1 MSKASEGYRK
11 AAKAKLGRLLR
22 TDPLSKIDASGYTP
36 PDALD
41 ADVKTGARPLT
52 KRLYKRGGHVKGD
65 DAHHHA
71 GRKARKSGGK
81 AITADS
87 LINRDVREANE
98 ERAGTKHVGAFNK
111 GGAAKHPDEAE
122 DRALIRKMVKP
133 EARTGKADGGEKW
146 ISKAIKHPG
155 ALHKSLHVPAGKK
168 IPAKKLEKAAHSDKP
183 KLAKRA
189 HLAETLKGM
198 HKAHGGDCTCHRC
211 MGGKMTKSHGGQAE
225 EVTGT
230 RPTGGRTARATGGKA
245 GKGKMNVNIIIA
257 GHGHHDQQQPM
268 MPPAAQPAAPVTMP
282 RPPMP
287 PAGGPPMGGMPMPV
301 PMPMQAAAPPPA
313 NVPPMRA
320 SGGGVFPRMENG
332 GGGGLGR
339 LEKIRK
345 YGP

>member
-122 DRALIRKMVKP
+122 DKALIRKMVKP
-133 EARTGKADGGEKW
+133 EARTG
-146 ISKAIKHPG
+146 
-155 ALHKSLHVPAGKK
+155 
-168 IPAKKLEKAAHSDKP
+168 
-183 KLAKRA
+183 
-189 HLAETLKGM
+189 
-198 HKAHGGDCTCHRC
+198 KAHGGDCTCHRC
-211 MGGKMTKSHGGQAE
+211 MGGKMAKSHGGQAE
-225 EVTGT
+225 EITGT
-230 RPTGGRTARATGGKA
+230 RPTGGRTARATGGKT
-245 GKGKMNVNIIIA
+245 GKGKMNVNVIIA
-257 GHGHHDQQQPM
+257 GHGHRDQQQPM
-268 MPPAAQPAAPVTMP
+268 MPPGAAMPPP
-282 RPPMP
+282 RPGAVPMP
-287 PAGGPPMGGMPMPV
+287 LPGPGGAPPMGAMPMPV

-313 NVPPMRA
+313 AVPSMRA
-320 SGGGVFPRMENG
+320 SGGGVFPHMDAG

-339 LEKIRK
+339 LEKIKK